1 MTTMRTGAEHIKSLK
16 DGRAV
21 YIDGELVADVTEH
34 PAFRNAVLA
43 AAELYDFQA
52 QPENVELMTFQPDG
66 SNRRVN
72 RGWQMPRNYEELVQR
87 RKALQAWAALSCGF
101 CGRSPDHLS
110 SSLVGQRMGIEVFRK
125 HGAARGKAVEDFFDY
140 ARHNDLYV
148 GYVII
153 NPQAER
159 GKDWG
164 QQAEDLVARIVDE
177 DSTGITIRGAKMLGT
192 GAVMANELLV
202 ANMQPLKPGEEDI
215 AFSCAL
221 PMNAKGLRVLSRKSY
236 EVHAVSVF
244 DNPLSSRFD
253 ENDALMYFDDVKV
266 PWERVF
272 VHRDTDMCRAQFHDT
287 PSHVY
292 QNYQAQIR
300 LTVKLTFLAGLARRI
315 TEAIGTTHSVRHRA
329 ARHAGG
335 AGRHGQ
341 FHAVGHG
348 GVRRAGRRMVRA
360 EQALHVRGAGHHP
373 GALSALRA
381 ERARS
386 RRRRADHAAV
396 VGGRFRQCRARRHH
410 PQDPALSDHGAGAE
424 GQGAESRMGRD
435 RLRIRLAPHA
445 IRDVLC
451 RRPLRHIGPQ
461 FPHLQLG
468 RRHRHG
474 RHSIVVLFAQRGA
487 RRIAQIGREPIFL

>member
-1 MTTMRTGAEHIKSLK
+1 MTNMRTGAEHIKSLK
-16 DGRAV
+16 DGRTV

-125 HGAARGKAVEDFFDY
+125 HGAARAKAVEDFFDY

-148 GYVII
+148 SYVII

-159 GKDWG
+159 SKDWG

-236 EVHAVSVF
+236 EAHAVSVF

-300 LTVKLTFLAGLARRI
+300 LSVKLTFLAGLARRI
-315 TEAIGTTHSVRHRA
+315 TEAIGTTRIPSVTEQLGTLAAQVGMVNSMLSGMEASGAQVGEWYVPNKHYMYAAQVITQELYPRFVQSVAISPA
-329 ARHAGG
+329 ARSSCCPRRSPISAMPSSTPSS
-335 AGRHGQ
+335 ARPSAQPPCTPEQKSRFSKPHGT
-341 FHAVGHG
+341 H
-348 GVRRAGRRMVRA
+348 
-360 EQALHVRGAGHHP
+360 
-373 GALSALRA
+373 
-381 ERARS
+381 
-386 RRRRADHAAV
+386 
-396 VGGRFRQCRARRHH
+396 
-410 PQDPALSDHGAGAE
+410 
-424 GQGAESRMGRD
+424 
-435 RLRIRLAPHA
+435 RLRVRLAPYA

-451 RRPLRHIGPQ
+451 RRPLRHLRP
-461 FPHLQLG
+461 
-468 RRHRHG
+468 
-474 RHSIVVLFAQRGA
+474 
-487 RRIAQIGREPIFL
+487 

>member
-1 MTTMRTGAEHIKSLK
+1 MTNMRTGAEHTKSLK
-16 DGRAV
+16 DGRTV
-21 YIDGELVADVTEH
+21 YIDGELVTDVTEH

-52 QPENVELMTFQPDG
+52 LPENVELMTFQPDG

-125 HGAARGKAVEDFFDY
+125 HGAARAKAVEDFFDY

-148 GYVII
+148 SYVII

-202 ANMQPLKPGEEDI
+202 ANMQPLKSGEEDI

-236 EVHAVSVF
+236 EAHAVSVF

-300 LTVKLTFLAGLARRI
+300 LTVKLTFLAGLARRV
-315 TEAIGTTHSVRHRA
+315 TEAIGTTRIPSVTEQLGTLAAQVGMVNSMLSGMEASGVQVGEWYVPNKHYMYAAQVITQELYPRFVQSVRDL
-329 ARHAGG
+329 AGG
-335 AGRHGQ
+335 ALIMLPSSAADFGNAELDAIIRKTQRSASMEPEQKVKVLKAAWDAIGSEFGSRHTQ
-341 FHAVGHG
+341 YEMFY
-348 GVRRAGRRMVRA
+348 AGARFVTSSHSFRTFNWDAATGMVDN
-360 EQALHVRGAGHHP
+360 LLSSYSLK
-373 GALSALRA
+373 GALDELRK
-381 ERARS
+381 
-386 RRRRADHAAV
+386 
-396 VGGRFRQCRARRHH
+396 
-410 PQDPALSDHGAGAE
+410 
-424 GQGAESRMGRD
+424 
-435 RLRIRLAPHA
+435 
-445 IRDVLC
+445 
-451 RRPLRHIGPQ
+451 
-461 FPHLQLG
+461 
-468 RRHRHG
+468 
-474 RHSIVVLFAQRGA
+474 
-487 RRIAQIGREPIFL
+487 

>member
-1 MTTMRTGAEHIKSLK
+1 MTNMRTGAEHIKSLK
-16 DGRAV
+16 DGRTV
-21 YIDGELVADVTEH
+21 YIDGELVTDVTEH

-52 QPENVELMTFQPDG
+52 LPENVELMTFQPDG

-125 HGAARGKAVEDFFDY
+125 HGAARAKAVVDFFDY

-148 GYVII
+148 SYVII

-236 EVHAVSVF
+236 EAHAVSVF

-287 PSHVY
+287 LGHTF
-292 QNYQAQIR
+292 QNYQSQIR
-300 LTVKLTFLAGLARRI
+300 LMVKTRFL
-315 TEAIGTTHSVRHRA
+315 
-329 ARHAGG
+329 
-335 AGRHGQ
+335 
-341 FHAVGHG
+341 VG
-348 GVRRAGRRMVRA
+348 V
-360 EQALHVRGAGHHP
+360 
-373 GALSALRA
+373 
-381 ERARS
+381 
-386 RRRRADHAAV
+386 
-396 VGGRFRQCRARRHH
+396 
-410 PQDPALSDHGAGAE
+410 
-424 GQGAESRMGRD
+424 
-435 RLRIRLAPHA
+435 
-445 IRDVLC
+445 
-451 RRPLRHIGPQ
+451 
-461 FPHLQLG
+461 
-468 RRHRHG
+468 
-474 RHSIVVLFAQRGA
+474 A
-487 RRIAQIGREPIFL
+487 RRIADTIGTSAMPPVRETLGRLAAQAAMVDGMVVGMEAAGHGEGGYFVPHKHMMYAAQVLTQELYPRLVDTIRGLAGGALIMLPSSHRDADNPELARIIGLTQRSPVSSAAERVDFLNLAWDAIGSEFGSRQTQYEMFYAGAPYVTCAHSYRTYDWGAAGALVERMLGRA

>member
-16 DGRAV
+16 DGRTV
-21 YIDGELVADVTEH
+21 YIDGELVADVTAH

-52 QPENVELMTFQPDG
+52 QPENVELMTFPPDG

-148 GYVII
+148 SYVII

-236 EVHAVSVF
+236 EAHAVSVF

-266 PWERVF
+266 PWDRVF

-300 LTVKLTFLAGLARRI
+300 LTVKLTFLAGLARRV
-315 TEAIGTTHSVRHRA
+315 TEAIGTTRIPSVTEQLGTLAAQVGMVNSMLSGMEASGVQVGEWYVPNKHYMYAAQVITQELYPRFVQSVRDL
-329 ARHAGG
+329 AGG
-335 AGRHGQ
+335 ALIMLPSSAADFGNAELDAIIRKTQRSATMEPEQKVKVLKAAWDAIGSEFGSRHTQ
-341 FHAVGHG
+341 YEMFY
-348 GVRRAGRRMVRA
+348 
-360 EQALHVRGAGHHP
+360 
-373 GALSALRA
+373 
-381 ERARS
+381 
-386 RRRRADHAAV
+386 
-396 VGGRFRQCRARRHH
+396 
-410 PQDPALSDHGAGAE
+410 AGAPYVTCAHSYRTYDW
-424 GQGAESRMGRD
+424 GAAAALVDKMLVR
-435 RLRIRLAPHA
+435 
-445 IRDVLC
+445 
-451 RRPLRHIGPQ
+451 
-461 FPHLQLG
+461 
-468 RRHRHG
+468 
-474 RHSIVVLFAQRGA
+474 
-487 RRIAQIGREPIFL
+487 

>member
-1 MTTMRTGAEHIKSLK
+1 MTNMRTGAEHTKSLK
-16 DGRAV
+16 DGRTV
-21 YIDGELVADVTEH
+21 YIDGELVTDVTEH

-52 QPENVELMTFQPDG
+52 LPENVELMTFQPDG

-125 HGAARGKAVEDFFDY
+125 HGAARAKAVEDFFDY

-148 GYVII
+148 SYVII

-236 EVHAVSVF
+236 EAHAVSVF

-300 LTVKLTFLAGLARRI
+300 LTVKLTFLAGLARRV
-315 TEAIGTTHSVRHRA
+315 TEAIGTTRIPSVTEQLGTLAAQVGMVNSMLSGMEASGVQVGEWYVPNKHYMYAAQVITQELYPRFVQSVRDL
-329 ARHAGG
+329 AGG
-335 AGRHGQ
+335 ALIMLPSSAADFGNAELDAIIRKTQRSASMEPEQKVKVLKAAWDAIASEFGSRHTQ
-341 FHAVGHG
+341 YEMFY
-348 GVRRAGRRMVRA
+348 AGARFVTSSHSFRTFNWDAATGMVDN
-360 EQALHVRGAGHHP
+360 LLSSYSLK
-373 GALSALRA
+373 GALDELRK
-381 ERARS
+381 
-386 RRRRADHAAV
+386 
-396 VGGRFRQCRARRHH
+396 
-410 PQDPALSDHGAGAE
+410 
-424 GQGAESRMGRD
+424 
-435 RLRIRLAPHA
+435 
-445 IRDVLC
+445 
-451 RRPLRHIGPQ
+451 
-461 FPHLQLG
+461 
-468 RRHRHG
+468 
-474 RHSIVVLFAQRGA
+474 
-487 RRIAQIGREPIFL
+487 

>member
-1 MTTMRTGAEHIKSLK
+1 MTNMRTGAEHIKSLK
-16 DGRAV
+16 DGRTV
-21 YIDGELVADVTEH
+21 YIDGELVADVTRH

-52 QPENVELMTFQPDG
+52 QPDNVELMTFQPDG

-125 HGAARGKAVEDFFDY
+125 HGAARAKAVEDFFDY

-148 GYVII
+148 SYVII

-177 DSTGITIRGAKMLGT
+177 DSTGITIHGAKMLGT

-236 EVHAVSVF
+236 EAHAVSVF

-266 PWERVF
+266 PWDRVF

-300 LTVKLTFLAGLARRI
+300 LTVKLTFLAGLARRV
-315 TEAIGTTHSVRHRA
+315 TEAIGTTRIPSVTEQLGTLAAQVGMVNSMLSGMEASGVQVGEWFVPNKHYMYAAQVITQDLYPRFVQSVRDL
-329 ARHAGG
+329 AGG
-335 AGRHGQ
+335 ALIMLPSSAADFGNAELDAIIRKTQRSATLEPEQKVKVLKAAWDAIGSEFGSRHTQYEMFYAGAR
-341 FHAVGHG
+341 FVTSGHSFRTFNWDTATG
-348 GVRRAGRRMVRA
+348 MVDN
-360 EQALHVRGAGHHP
+360 LLSSYSLK
-373 GALSALRA
+373 GALDELRK
-381 ERARS
+381 
-386 RRRRADHAAV
+386 
-396 VGGRFRQCRARRHH
+396 
-410 PQDPALSDHGAGAE
+410 
-424 GQGAESRMGRD
+424 
-435 RLRIRLAPHA
+435 
-445 IRDVLC
+445 
-451 RRPLRHIGPQ
+451 
-461 FPHLQLG
+461 
-468 RRHRHG
+468 
-474 RHSIVVLFAQRGA
+474 
-487 RRIAQIGREPIFL
+487 